1 MEQLANPARSQSMS
15 NPSPPPSLVKALRH
29 VLRPIVRI
37 MLAKGIGYGY
47 LSDLLKE
54 IFVDVAE
61 KDFALENKAQ
71 TDSRI
76 SVLTGV
82 HRKDV
87 RRLRAQIYEPN
98 AAPPGVSLGMRVVSA
113 WGTPPYVDEA
123 GLPAPLPRLPSK
135 GGELSFDG
143 MVASVS
149 KDIRAR
155 ALLDEWLRLGV
166 VRLDDEDRVI
176 LDSSAFIPSSSF
188 DDKAFY
194 FGHNLHDHAAA
205 AVSNLMGEHSPFV
218 ERSVHHGTLSA
229 ETVAALGKEA
239 ERGGMRLLHALN
251 RKAVDAKENP
261 PTPTETPQRFTFGVY
276 FYAAPDDEEG
286 RD

>member
-1 MEQLANPARSQSMS
+1 MS
-15 NPSPPPSLVKALRH
+15 NPSPPPTLVKALRH

-61 KDFALENKAQ
+61 KDFALEKKAQ

-76 SVLTGV
+76 SLITGV

-87 RRLRAQIYEPN
+87 RRLRAQTYEPN
-98 AAPPGVSLGMRVVSA
+98 AAPPSVSLGMRVVSA
-113 WGTPPYVDEA
+113 WGAPPYADET
-123 GLPAPLPRLPSK
+123 GLPGPLPRLPSK

-166 VRLDDEDRVI
+166 VRLDEQDRVI
-176 LDSSAFIPSSSF
+176 LDTAAFIPSSSF

-205 AVSNLMGEHSPFV
+205 AVSNLLAEHCPFV
-218 ERSVHHGTLSA
+218 ERSVHHGNLSIEA
-229 ETVAALGKEA
+229 VTALAKEA
-239 ERGGMRLLHALN
+239 ERSSMRLLHTLN
-251 RKAVDAKENP
+251 RKAVESKDTKP
-261 PTPTETPQRFTFGVY
+261 PHAGEAQRFTFGVY
-276 FYAAPDDEEG
+276 FYAEPGDE
-286 RD
+286 DVHD

>member
-1 MEQLANPARSQSMS
+1 MS

-87 RRLRAQIYEPN
+87 RRLRAQSYEPN

-113 WGTPPYVDEA
+113 WGAPPYADEA

-166 VRLDDEDRVI
+166 VRLDEEDRVI

-229 ETVAALGKEA
+229 EAVAALSKEA

-251 RKAVDAKENP
+251 RKAVEAKESQP
-261 PTPTETPQRFTFGVY
+261 APTEKPQRFTFGVY

>member
-1 MEQLANPARSQSMS
+1 MS
-15 NPSPPPSLVKALRH
+15 NPSPPPALVKALRH

-37 MLAKGIGYGY
+37 MLSKGIGYGY

-61 KDFALENKAQ
+61 KDFALEKKAQ

-76 SVLTGV
+76 SLITGV

-87 RRLRAQIYEPN
+87 RRLRAQTYEPN
-98 AAPPGVSLGMRVVSA
+98 AAPPAVSLGMRVVSA
-113 WGTPPYVDEA
+113 WGCAPFADET
-123 GLPAPLPRLPSK
+123 GLPLPLPRLPSK
-135 GGELSFDG
+135 GGDISFDG
-143 MVASVS
+143 LVASVS

-166 VRLDDEDRVI
+166 VQLDETDHVV
-176 LDSSAFIPSSSF
+176 LDTAAFIPSGSF

-205 AVSNLMGEHSPFV
+205 AVENLLAEHSPFI
-218 ERSVHHGTLSA
+218 ERSVHHGALSA
-229 ETVAALGKEA
+229 TVIAQLQKDA
-239 ERGGMRLLHALN
+239 ERGSMRLLHTLN
-251 RKAVDAKENP
+251 RKALEA
-261 PTPTETPQRFTFGVY
+261 PTAASPEDTQRFTFGIY
-276 FYAAPDDEEG
+276 FYAAPDDG
-286 RD
+286 QDD